1 MGLCMEIKKI
11 KKYAGTAFV
20 EKRNLTGK
28 FGDYVGYVVYGDT
41 YPIKDSL
48 NNLGFKWKS
57 YLNGWLISEK
67 KMNEYVSK
75 SLAQLGVITTQ
86 PTLKITPTMQPAPQ
100 AQQTTQATP
109 AQQIAPTAPIPPPQ
123 QIWKTENEEMTRWY
137 GFPMNKNVK
146 EFDLEF
152 ELLGDKHTEH
162 VTIERTYVKGKGYS
176 EKSREFKGIPKYIVY
191 VGSKAVEDKTEPL
204 ATLSYISKQKWGT
217 YNEEEYLKS
226 LEKTIRTRIE
236 NNPPQQR
243 VSTSHIDLTHYY
255 DCQKRTPEFKQFL
268 EDLSDKK
275 VQPEYHL
282 TIDEGEYKGTYPVTV
297 HTYRGADT
305 DTIYVDSNLQNSLNK
320 SQKTI
325 GYGFKLTGIHT
336 REEFDKAMNEYLKT
350 DEPKKY
356 YLDFLKSFPFLA
368 SQQEESKKHFT
379 TIQSLLETPN
389 SSADEILRKIQE
401 YGYIRP
407 SKRQRQ
413 QESLSLGDEIH
424 WVIDSKKIVNDVY
437 SNSFLHSTPEFFY
450 AVIAYYVHRKVR
462 GIWSWTDMMLTDSI
476 YSWIRAMEAF
486 GAKIDRKEIYSTIE
500 KIGNIIVEKI
510 YGKATQ
516 EQKDKKSFNDFY
528 GYTSGEE
535 SGARP
540 TRQTD
545 SALSEFIEFAKQFG
559 IEAEGIENN
568 LKQVYR
574 VLANQTHPDK
584 FQDEEKQKEMTK
596 KFQDLQDI
604 WSRIP
609 QQFKTAL
616 NWYDRVI
623 YS

>member
-1 MGLCMEIKKI
+1 
-11 KKYAGTAFV
+11 
-20 EKRNLTGK
+20 
-28 FGDYVGYVVYGDT
+28 
-41 YPIKDSL
+41 
-48 NNLGFKWKS
+48 
-57 YLNGWLISEK
+57 
-67 KMNEYVSK
+67 
-75 SLAQLGVITTQ
+75 
-86 PTLKITPTMQPAPQ
+86 
-100 AQQTTQATP
+100 
-109 AQQIAPTAPIPPPQ
+109 
-123 QIWKTENEEMTRWY
+123 
-137 GFPMNKNVK
+137 
-146 EFDLEF
+146 
-152 ELLGDKHTEH
+152 
-162 VTIERTYVKGKGYS
+162 
-176 EKSREFKGIPKYIVY
+176 
-191 VGSKAVEDKTEPL
+191 
-204 ATLSYISKQKWGT
+204 
-217 YNEEEYLKS
+217 
-226 LEKTIRTRIE
+226 
-236 NNPPQQR
+236 
-243 VSTSHIDLTHYY
+243 
-255 DCQKRTPEFKQFL
+255 
-268 EDLSDKK
+268 
-275 VQPEYHL
+275 
-282 TIDEGEYKGTYPVTV
+282 
-297 HTYRGADT
+297 
-305 DTIYVDSNLQNSLNK
+305 VDSNLQNSLNK

-413 QESLSLGDEIH
+413 QEGLSLGDEIR

-535 SGARP
+535 SGTS

-559 IEAEGIENN
+559 IETEGIENN